1 MMSHTLMIAPSKTP
15 FVCLFVP
22 ILLASLA
29 GLARAQP
36 GEAPVSAALNVA
48 ALQPGK
54 EAVLA
59 VVVEVPEGFHAQS
72 HTPLDANL
80 IKFEVKLNR
89 ADAFTAREP
98 IYPQPKLE
106 TYPALG
112 KLSVYT
118 DRVITYV
125 PLDVK
130 PDAKPDDVKLAGTAQ
145 LQLCDDQ
152 MCYAP
157 QTTKFEL
164 DARIVSTEERVE
176 PNQPALFAGY
186 KPPASQPSRAALSS
200 ASFVGSSAYW
210 SLPFAFGAAFLAGLL
225 FNVMPCVLPVLPLK
239 VMGFYEASHQ
249 HRSQSVLFGLVFSL
263 GLISVFAVLALLVL
277 VFRALD
283 WGGLFSHGWF
293 IWSISA
299 LLVVLAL
306 GLMGGWN
313 FQLPLGVYTFEPRHD
328 TYAGNFFWG
337 ALMAILAT
345 PCTAPLLPALLLWA
359 ASHPT
364 YVGVPAMI
372 MVGVG
377 MSSPYLV
384 LSAMPEVAR
393 KFPRTGPAAELFK
406 QMMGFMLL
414 AAAAYF
420 AGGRLVHGPEFW
432 WIVVAVVAVAAIFL
446 VARTVQ
452 ISTTAAAVGFAS
464 VIAVAMLG
472 GVLWWTARITG
483 IASPGAASVAQAWR
497 AYNATEFAAARQS
510 GKPVLVKFTANWC
523 ATCQVIE
530 GTVFRQPSVWD
541 ALKQNDFVAFKVD
554 LTDTAAPGKDLLLTL
569 NPAGGIPLTAVY
581 PANSDRPIILAS
593 IYSTDMLLDALKHA
607 TAGTGNSNGT
617 ADAHR

>member
-1 MMSHTLMIAPSKTP
+1 MILTL
-15 FVCLFVP
+15 LD
-22 ILLASLA
+22 
-29 GLARAQP
+29 GRARAQP
-36 GEAPVSAALNVA
+36 GDAPVSAALNVS

-54 EAVLA
+54 DALLA
-59 VVVEVPEGFHAQS
+59 VVVEVPAGFHAQS

-80 IKFEVKLNR
+80 IKFEVKLDR
-89 ADAFTAREP
+89 TDAIVAREP
-98 IYPQPKLE
+98 VYPEPKLE
-106 TYPALG
+106 TFPALG
-112 KLSVYT
+112 KLSIYA
-118 DRVITYV
+118 DRVVTYL
-125 PLDVK
+125 PLTVK
-130 PDAKPDDVKLAGTAQ
+130 QGAKPGAVKLAGSAQ
-145 LQLCDDQ
+145 FQLCDDN

-164 DARIVSTEERVE
+164 AAQIVSADQQVVPREG
-176 PNQPALFAGY
+176 ALFAGY
-186 KPPASQPSRAALSS
+186 KPPATQPARGAPPTAAVV
-200 ASFVGSSAYW
+200 AGGAEW

-263 GLISVFAVLALLVL
+263 GLIAVFAVLALLVL

-293 IWSISA
+293 IWCITA

-359 ASHPT
+359 ASHPA

-432 WIVVAVVAVAAIFL
+432 WIVVAVVAVAAMFL
-446 VARTVQ
+446 LARTVQ
-452 ISTTAAAVGFAS
+452 ISTSAAAVGFAS
-464 VIAVAMLG
+464 VISVAMLG

-483 IASPGAASVAQAWR
+483 IASPAANVAQSWHP
-497 AYNATEFAAARQS
+497 YNAAEFAAARNS

-530 GTVFRQPSVWD
+530 GTVFRQASVWD
-541 ALKQNDFVAFKVD
+541 ALKKDEVVAIKVD
-554 LTDTAAPGKDLLLTL
+554 LTDSDAPGKDLLLSL
-569 NPAGGIPLTAVY
+569 NPAGGIPLTAIY

-593 IYSTDMLLDALKHA
+593 IYSTDMLLDALKQA
-607 TAGTGNSNGT
+607 VAETAKANET
-617 ADAHR
+617 ADARR